1 MAKKTVQD
9 LILDKLEQMD
19 GKIDKLHDKVDSNI
33 IETAKDITE
42 LKVKSS
48 IWGGVS
54 GAVSGIVIGLAA
66 MFTHR

>member
-9 LILDKLEQMD
+9 LILDKLDKMD
-19 GKIDKLHDKVDSNI
+19 GKIDKLHDKVDLNI
-33 IETAKDITE
+33 VETAKDITE

-54 GAVSGIVIGLAA
+54 GAVSGIAVGLVA
-66 MFTHR
+66 MFTNR